1 MTSLRGRQ
9 DPTYVVCPSCD
20 TSDGPNCVELMRRCG
35 LDLLT
40 WQSRLLTG
48 IMGRSP
54 DGLWV
59 APTAAASLARQN
71 GKTDGIEVPRI
82 CHGMA
87 VNGEW
92 VLYTAQLQ
100 KTATE
105 TFERVRDIFETRV
118 LKPMVKTIH
127 TAVGRESIDLKNGAR
142 IKFLARTRN
151 GGRGQHADLL
161 VFDEAQELTDSQL
174 ESFVPVI
181 SASRN
186 PQTLYLGTPP
196 TPDSPGT
203 VFRRVREEARNGAP
217 LTYWAEWSVPEIPT
231 NPSDEQLWA
240 ETNPSLGVLILP
252 RTIAKEA
259 VELSPDG
266 FARERLGW
274 WSPERAPVPPAIN
287 PDGWRACEIDF
298 APEPSSSEIVA
309 CGIKFSGDGSTYSVS
324 MAVKSNDGPILV
336 ECVDRAGT
344 ARGVSGLAHW
354 LYERK
359 GRLSTVCVDG
369 REWTPTLIQRLED
382 MGYPKKGLH
391 VMRTREVADACA
403 MLANAVEGKTVAHI
417 AQPLLAESVASSPRR
432 QVGSDGWAFG
442 GSDPTPIESVALA
455 HWGAMTTKR
464 NPKRKLRVSV

>member
-1 MTSLRGRQ
+1 MTSSRGRQ
-9 DPTYVVCPSCD
+9 DPTFAVCPSYES
-20 TSDGPNCVELMRRCG
+20 TDGPSCVELMRRCG
-35 LDLLT
+35 LDLLP
-40 WQSRLLTG
+40 WQGRLLEG
-48 IMGRSP
+48 IMGRDA
-54 DGLWV
+54 DGLWA

-105 TFERVRDIFETRV
+105 TFERVRDIFESRA
-118 LKPMVKTIH
+118 LKPMVRAVH
-127 TAVGRESIDLKNGAR
+127 AAVGRESIDLRNGAR

-161 VFDEAQELTDSQL
+161 VFDEAQELTDAQL

-196 TPDSPGT
+196 TPESAGT
-203 VFRRVREEARNGAP
+203 VFRRVRAEAMDGAP
-217 LTYWAEWSVPEIPT
+217 LTYWAEWSVPEIP
-231 NPSDEQLWA
+231 SDPTDEALWA

-252 RTIAKEA
+252 RTIAKES

-274 WSPERAPVPPAIN
+274 WSPERAAEPPAIG
-287 PDGWRACEIDF
+287 PGQWGECEVAK
-298 APEPSSSEIVA
+298 APEPSDDERVA
-309 CGIKFSGDGSTYSVS
+309 CGVKFSVDGSTYSVS
-324 MAVKSNDGPILV
+324 MAARPADGPVLV

-344 ARGVSGLAHW
+344 ARGISGLADW
-354 LYERK
+354 LFERRS
-359 GRLSTVCVDG
+359 RLSTVCIDG
-369 REWTPTLIQRLED
+369 REWTPTLVTRLMD
-382 MGYPKKGLH
+382 MGYPKRGLH
-391 VMRTREVADACA
+391 VMRAREVTDACA
-403 MLANAVEGKTVAHI
+403 MLANAVDGRTIVHVD
-417 AQPLLAESVASSPRR
+417 QPLLAESVATSPRR
-432 QVGSDGWAFG
+432 AVGRDGWAFG
-442 GSDPTPIESVALA
+442 GPDPTPVESCALA

-464 NPKRKLRVSV
+464 RPKRKMRVGI